1 MTKMQ
6 RYELDAWL
14 GDDWTDEQ
22 REKIAEDFSAW
33 EDANPRL
40 VGRVADGDDEEGIA
54 MLIAISQHHDR
65 SLTIPNLDAVR
76 REARAAVVVSVTLG
90 GMSESEAARAAGVDR
105 MTVRKWLGK
114 R

>member
-6 RYELDAWL
+6 RHELDAWL

-33 EDANPRL
+33 EDTNPD
-40 VGRVADGDDEEGIA
+40 ADDDEGSSVLTAIA
-54 MLIAISQHHDR
+54 QHHDGVL
-65 SLTIPNLDAVR
+65 SIPDLARVR
-76 REARAAVVVSVTLG
+76 AEAKAAVVVSVTIG
-90 GMSESEAARAAGVDR
+90 GMSEAEAARVAGIDR

>member
-1 MTKMQ
+1 MRKMQ
-6 RYELDAWL
+6 RYELDVWL

-22 REKIAEDFSAW
+22 RDKIAEDYSAW
-33 EDANPRL
+33 EDAHPDA
-40 VGRVADGDDEEGIA
+40 GEEDGEA
-54 MLIAISQHHDR
+54 MLTAIAQHHDR
-65 SLTIPNLDAVR
+65 ALSIPNLDRVR

-90 GMSESEAARAAGVDR
+90 GMTEAEAARAAGVDR

>member
-1 MTKMQ
+1 MRKMQ

-14 GDDWTDEQ
+14 GPDGWTDEQ
-22 REKIAEDFSAW
+22 RDKIAEDYSAW
-33 EDANPRL
+33 EAANPD
-40 VGRVADGDDEEGIA
+40 ASEDEGEA
-54 MLIAISQHHDR
+54 MLTAIAQHHDR
-65 SLTIPNLDAVR
+65 ALSIPNLARVR
-76 REARAAVVVSVTLG
+76 EEARAAVVVSVTLG

>member
-1 MTKMQ
+1 MAKMQ

-14 GDDWTDEQ
+14 GDDWTAEQ
-22 REKIAEDFSAW
+22 RDKIAEDFGDW
-33 EDANPRL
+33 EDANPD
-40 VGRVADGDDEEGIA
+40 ASEEEGAAVLAAIA
-54 MLIAISQHHDR
+54 QHHDGA
-65 SLTIPNLDAVR
+65 LTIPDLAR
-76 REARAAVVVSVTLG
+76 AREEARAAVVVSVTLG

>member
-6 RYELDAWL
+6 RHEMDAWL

-22 REKIAEDFSAW
+22 RDKIAEDFSDW
-33 EDANPRL
+33 EDAHPD
-40 VGRVADGDDEEGIA
+40 ADEDEGSAVLTAIA
-54 MLIAISQHHDR
+54 QHHDKV
-65 SLTIPNLDAVR
+65 LTIPNLARVR
-76 REARAAVVVSVTLG
+76 EEARAAVVVCVTLG

>member
-6 RYELDAWL
+6 RHELDAWL

-22 REKIAEDFSAW
+22 RDKIAEDFSAW
-33 EDANPRL
+33 GDANPDAEDDTGATAAALTAIARL
-40 VGRVADGDDEEGIA
+40 HEGG
-54 MLIAISQHHDR
+54 
-65 SLTIPNLDAVR
+65 LTIPDLNQVR
-76 REARAAVVVSVTLG
+76 REAKAAVVVSVMFG
-90 GMSESEAARAAGVDR
+90 GMSESEAARLAGVDR

>member
-1 MTKMQ
+1 MRKMQ

-22 REKIAEDFSAW
+22 RDKIAEDFSAW
-33 EDANPRL
+33 ENANPD
-40 VGRVADGDDEEGIA
+40 ADEELGEAVLTAIA
-54 MLIAISQHHDR
+54 QHHDR
-65 SLTIPNLDAVR
+65 VLTIPDLNRVR

-90 GMSESEAARAAGVDR
+90 NMSEAEAARAAGVDR
-105 MTVRKWLGK
+105 MTVRSWLGK

>member
-1 MTKMQ
+1 MTMQ

-22 REKIAEDFSAW
+22 RDKIAEDYGTWEADNPDAAE
-33 EDANPRL
+33 EDAT
-40 VGRVADGDDEEGIA
+40 A
-54 MLIAISQHHDR
+54 MLTAIAQYHDKV
-65 SLTIPNLDAVR
+65 LTIPNLAEVR

-90 GMSESEAARAAGVDR
+90 GMSEAEAARAAGVDR